1 LIDFDKW
8 ASEEYR
14 VPGQHINP
22 TTVSENQKQSEHN
35 GSDYEE

>member
-14 VPGQHINP
+14 VPGQRINI
-22 TTVSENQKQSEHN
+22 SELPESPPPGNEDESP
-35 GSDYEE
+35 D